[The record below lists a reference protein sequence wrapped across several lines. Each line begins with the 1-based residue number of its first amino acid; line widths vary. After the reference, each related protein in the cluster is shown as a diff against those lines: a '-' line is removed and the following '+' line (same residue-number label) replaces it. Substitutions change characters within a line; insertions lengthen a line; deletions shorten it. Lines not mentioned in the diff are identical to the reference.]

1 MFPQRLHQE
10 QKQTHIYGFLK
21 KKNPENSEYI
31 PDMNC
36 ENTEG
41 VVTLMFRTGWGQ
53 QPIPSQVSTRFLNVL
68 LIKISP
74 ENEQYPDF

>member
-1 MFPQRLHQE
+1 
-10 QKQTHIYGFLK
+10 
-21 KKNPENSEYI
+21 
-31 PDMNC
+31 MNC
-36 ENTEG
+36 ENTGE

-53 QPIPSQVSTRFLNVL
+53 QPIPRQVSRGFLNVL

>member
-1 MFPQRLHQE
+1 
-10 QKQTHIYGFLK
+10 
-21 KKNPENSEYI
+21 
-31 PDMNC
+31 MNC
-36 ENTEG
+36 ENTGE

-53 QPIPSQVSTRFLNVL
+53 QPIPSQVSTGFLNVL